1 MAQQSKFAGALGA
14 LNRLPEVS
22 AESEQPV
29 DVPSLAPA
37 ATAVA
42 PVTAPKG
49 RGRPTGKR
57 SDPEF
62 KPTTLLLRE
71 KTKRTAMRLL
81 EDNGR
86 GQDLSELVEQLL
98 ARWSNRQI

>member
-22 AESEQPV
+22 PEPARPI
-29 DVPSLAPA
+29 DVPLPVPAAPA
-37 ATAVA
+37 LVHE
-42 PVTAPKG
+42 APKG
-49 RGRPTGKR
+49 RGRPPGKR

-62 KPTTLLLRE
+62 KATTLLLRE

-98 ARWSNRQI
+98 AQWSKRQV

>member
-1 MAQQSKFAGALGA
+1 MAQASKFSGALS
-14 LNRLPEVS
+14 RLRDVPAPAEEP
-22 AESEQPV
+22 AESPP
-29 DVPSLAPA
+29 PSPPA
-37 ATAVA
+37 APVVTPTAA
-42 PVTAPKG
+42 KG
-49 RGRPTGKR
+49 RGRPAGKR
-57 SDPEF
+57 SDPDF

-98 ARWSNRQI
+98 AQWNKRQG